1 MRSKR
6 TPYIIAEI
14 GCNHNGDLDLARQM
28 ILEAKKC
35 GCDAFKIQ
43 LWNKSELFTN
53 QYLHDLNDG
62 KISLENVKEWKTKE
76 LGLNDIFAQVDRFSI
91 YKKEHVELFKF
102 ARKAGIDYA
111 STAVT
116 EEGVD
121 FLIDQKVAFIKI
133 ASMDTNN
140 PVFLEYV
147 FSKNYPVVVSL
158 GMASLG
164 EIEEIVRIIPEKNKK
179 NVTLLHC
186 VSLYPPDDAIVHLK
200 FIQTLKRLFD
210 INIGYSDHTLG
221 FSIPLAA
228 VALGASVIEKHFTLD
243 KGMPGWD
250 HKVSAD
256 PQEMKIICSESKR
269 ITAALGTEQRMLSEE
284 EIQKR
289 LKFRRS
295 LIIARPVKKGNKIA
309 RADLTYK
316 RPGTGISPAEMKFVL
331 GRTAGRNLEPD
342 QLLEWKDLV

>member
-1 MRSKR
+1 MNK
-6 TPYIIAEI
+6 PYIIAEI
-14 GCNHNGDLDLARQM
+14 GCNHNGDLDLARKM
-28 ILEAKKC
+28 ILEAKQC

-43 LWNKSELFTN
+43 LWKKSELFTE
-53 QYLHDLNDG
+53 QYLHDLNSG

-76 LGLNDIFAQVDRFSI
+76 LGLNDIFAQVDKFSI
-91 YKKEHVELFKF
+91 YQKEHIDLFKF

-200 FIQTLKRLFD
+200 FIQTLKNLF
-210 INIGYSDHTLG
+210 NVSIGYSDHTLG
-221 FSIPLAA
+221 FSVPLAA
-228 VALGASVIEKHFTLD
+228 VALGADVIEKHFTLD
-243 KGMPGWD
+243 KNMPGWD

-256 PQEMKIICSESKR
+256 PQEMKIICKESKR
-269 ITAALGTEQRMLSEE
+269 IVAALGTGQRILSEE
-284 EIQKR
+284 EIKKR
-289 LKFRRS
+289 EKFRRS
-295 LIIARPVKKGNKIA
+295 LIVAKNVKKGNKLT

-316 RPGTGISPAEMKFVL
+316 RPGTGISPAEMRFVL
-331 GRTAGRNLEPD
+331 GRTVSRNLQPD
-342 QLLEWKDLV
+342 QLLEWSDLV